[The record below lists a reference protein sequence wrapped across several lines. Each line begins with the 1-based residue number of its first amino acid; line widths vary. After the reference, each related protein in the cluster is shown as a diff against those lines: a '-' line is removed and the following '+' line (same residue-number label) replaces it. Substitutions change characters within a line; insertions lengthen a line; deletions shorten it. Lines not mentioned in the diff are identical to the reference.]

1 MIPIV
6 GSTDPEQIR
15 KLTSAV
21 DVELTREEW
30 YHLVTAARGA
40 EMP

>member
-1 MIPIV
+1 MCIRDR
-6 GSTDPEQIR
+6 TQPEQI
-15 KLTSAV
+15 KQLAAAA
-21 DVELTREEW
+21 DLELTREEW